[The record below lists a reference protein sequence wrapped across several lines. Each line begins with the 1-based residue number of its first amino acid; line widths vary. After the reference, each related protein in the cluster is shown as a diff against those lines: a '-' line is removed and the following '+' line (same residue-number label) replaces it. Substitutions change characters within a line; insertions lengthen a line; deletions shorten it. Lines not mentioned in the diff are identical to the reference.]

1 MKRRPTLIAAG
12 VAALA
17 LVAAAGTALGHD
29 QTSEAAGKPIR
40 LDAATLIIEV
50 NGTDGDAGLQF
61 FLDGEP
67 WNAMTISDPTGHVV
81 VDVDAKGRLKDW
93 GLTELFSESN
103 EPPFTEVPLA
113 EFKARFPEGKYTF
126 VGKTIEGEQLVGTA
140 RLSHDIPDPPVITSP
155 ADDATVGRVG
165 VVARW
170 QAPPEPPGIDIV
182 GYRVIATREDPL
194 RVYQVELPAS
204 ARKVPIPAAFLQSDT
219 EYELEIQAIEQSGNW
234 TFATSFFSVR

>member
-17 LVAAAGTALGHD
+17 LVGAGSTALGHD
-29 QTSEAAGKPIR
+29 ETSEAAGQPTR
-40 LDAATLIIEV
+40 LAAATLIIEV

-67 WNAMTISDPTGHVV
+67 WNSMTISDPTGQVV
-81 VDVDAKGRLKDW
+81 VDVDAEGRLKDW

-103 EPPFTEVPLA
+103 EPPFSEVPLA

-126 VGKTIEGEQLVGTA
+126 VGETVEGEQLVGTA

-155 ADDATVGRVG
+155 DDGATVDRVG

-170 QAPPEPPGIDIV
+170 QAPHEPHGIDIV

-204 ARKVPIPAAFLQSDT
+204 ARKVPIPAAFLQSGT
-219 EYELEIQAIEQSGNW
+219 EYELEIQAIEESGNW